1 MNIDVI
7 YYKLLIL
14 FICFVLLV
22 YYKLVFKE
30 SFLNKS
36 GVKNV
41 NKLDYNNFED
51 ESEEDE
57 SEEEFEEK
65 VKFSEN
71 DDFIN
76 CKEKLYRLGDIIKG
90 DNFRRSLGDYHKK
103 CFPDSIAVEYM
114 RRTEYSYDYK
124 VLEDIID
131 GIPLLPSKKTLI
143 IHLRCGDVLEKSPYS
158 VSEHLNSE
166 LRYKNGIYYVKPRS
180 YYNRIL
186 QNIKKYDIK
195 NVEIITGFHNSKK
208 YPKSIVY
215 INAIKNMFDF
225 KYKTR
230 VISGR
235 SPDYD
240 FAYMSHSKYFVKSG
254 GGFSRLIAK
263 MVERNN
269 GICL

>member
-1 MNIDVI
+1 M
-7 YYKLLIL
+7 
-14 FICFVLLV
+14 
-22 YYKLVFKE
+22 
-30 SFLNKS
+30 
-36 GVKNV
+36 
-41 NKLDYNNFED
+41 
-51 ESEEDE
+51 
-57 SEEEFEEK
+57 
-65 VKFSEN
+65 
-71 DDFIN
+71 
-76 CKEKLYRLGDIIKG
+76 YRLGDIIKG
-90 DNFRRSLGDYHKK
+90 EKWRRSLGDYHKK
-103 CFPDSIAVEYM
+103 CFPNSIAVEYM
-114 RRTEYSYDYK
+114 RRTDYSYDYK
-124 VLEDIID
+124 VLGDIIG
-131 GIPLLPSKKTLI
+131 GIPLYPSKNTLI

-186 QNIKKYDIK
+186 QNIKKYDIT

-215 INAIKNMFDF
+215 INAIKYMFDF

-230 VISGR
+230 IISGR

-254 GGFSRLIAK
+254 GGFSRLIGK